1 MGVSATLT
9 AATNVIFYDDCWTPS
24 DKEQCEDRAY
34 RIGTTKSVNIYT
46 LVSKG
51 TIDEYVYKILEDKAA
66 IAKFIVDDK
75 LDLKRN
81 PELFDFL
88 LGRGNTK

>member
-1 MGVSATLT
+1 
-9 AATNVIFYDDCWTPS
+9 
-24 DKEQCEDRAY
+24 
-34 RIGTTKSVNIYT
+34 
-46 LVSKG
+46 
-51 TIDEYVYKILEDKAA
+51 VYKILEDKAA